1 MLSISLPLVISTFG
15 ILFLAELPDKT
26 ALSSLMLAARHGA
39 RPVIIGAW
47 LAMIAQTIIAVLA
60 GGVLN
65 LLPAE
70 PVRIFSGSCFL
81 LFAIF
86 IYVRRE
92 EKEEVAALVKEEE
105 KEVRRGRPVW
115 FASFLVLF
123 GTEWGDLSQ
132 LATAGIVAHQGHP
145 LSVGIGAVLGL
156 CTVVTLAA
164 LLGSRMSKVIPTK
177 QLKIVSAI
185 LFALMGIAMIYSAFA

>member
-1 MLSISLPLVISTFG
+1 MLSISLPLVLSTFG

-26 ALSSLMLAARHGA
+26 ALSSLMLGARHGA

-70 PVRIFSGSCFL
+70 PIRIASGAAFL
-81 LFAIF
+81 LFAI
-86 IYVRRE
+86 YVLVRKEEGDLSKE
-92 EKEEVAALVKEEE
+92 EKKEI
-105 KEVRRGRPVW
+105 RRGRPVW
-115 FASFLVLF
+115 LASFIVLF

-145 LSVGIGAVLGL
+145 LSVGIGAALGL

-164 LLGSRMSKVIPTK
+164 VLGSRMNKFIPTK

-185 LFALMGIAMIYSAFA
+185 LFALMGIAMLYSAFV

>member
-1 MLSISLPLVISTFG
+1 MLSISLPLVLSTFG
-15 ILFLAELPDKT
+15 IIFLAELPDKT

-47 LAMIAQTIIAVLA
+47 LAMILQTIIAVLA

-70 PVRIFSGSCFL
+70 PIRIASGVCFL
-81 LFAIF
+81 LFAVF
-86 IYVRRE
+86 MLVRKE
-92 EKEEVAALVKEEE
+92 EKDEAKELVKEEE

-115 FASFLVLF
+115 LASFLVLF

-132 LATAGIVAHQGHP
+132 LATIGIVAHQGHP

-164 LLGSRMSKVIPTK
+164 LLGARMNKYIPAK
-177 QLKIVSAI
+177 QLKRVSAV
-185 LFALMGIAMIYSAFA
+185 LFALMGILMIYSALA

>member
-1 MLSISLPLVISTFG
+1 MISLPLVVSTFG
-15 ILFLAELPDKT
+15 IIFLAELPDKT

-47 LAMIAQTIIAVLA
+47 LAMILQTIIAVLA

-70 PVRIFSGSCFL
+70 PVRIFSGACFM
-81 LFAIF
+81 LFAVFMI
-86 IYVRRE
+86 VRKEETNEAKELVRE
-92 EKEEVAALVKEEE
+92 EEREVK
-105 KEVRRGRPVW
+105 RGRPVW

-145 LSVGIGAVLGL
+145 LSVGIGAALAL
-156 CTVVTLAA
+156 CTVVALAA
-164 LLGSRMSKVIPTK
+164 VLGSRMSKVIPTK

>member
-1 MLSISLPLVISTFG
+1 MLSISLPLVLSTFG

-26 ALSSLMLAARHGA
+26 ALSSLMLGARHGA

-70 PVRIFSGSCFL
+70 PIRIASGAAFL
-81 LFAIF
+81 LFAI
-86 IYVRRE
+86 YVLVRKEEGDLSKE
-92 EKEEVAALVKEEE
+92 EKQEI
-105 KEVRRGRPVW
+105 RRGRPVW
-115 FASFLVLF
+115 LASFIVLF

-145 LSVGIGAVLGL
+145 LSVGIGAALGL

-164 LLGSRMSKVIPTK
+164 VLGSRMNKFIPTK

-185 LFALMGIAMIYSAFA
+185 LFALMGIAMLYSALV